1 MLDSGLSI
9 SDDLYSWPCW
19 SPTCDYMLLPSVS
32 RSRSQWVTSD
42 KDGSMIVSFR
52 TLDNLMRS
60 YLTWS
65 LYLALW
71 TILSLRQTIGAIAIV
86 LICPPC
92 TDHNCKDGRISGGL
106 FWLLSSVVSQK
117 LSGTFKCARNDLF
130 KCYQTI
136 GTTRHLIL
144 ADPKKKTFTRSD
156 ISIGWF
162 DKLSKWGLEWCGD
175 G

>member
-1 MLDSGLSI
+1 MNLIFGFMNHFEFTTNNW
-9 SDDLYSWPCW
+9 SD
-19 SPTCDYMLLPSVS
+19 CD
-32 RSRSQWVTSD
+32 R
-42 KDGSMIVSFR
+42 
-52 TLDNLMRS
+52 
-60 YLTWS
+60 
-65 LYLALW
+65 
-71 TILSLRQTIGAIAIV
+71 

-136 GTTRHLIL
+136 GTTRHLIF

-156 ISIGWF
+156 ISI
-162 DKLSKWGLEWCGD
+162 D
-175 G
+175 

>member
-1 MLDSGLSI
+1 MTTCSYPLLYPGLGLGLSE
-9 SDDLYSWPCW
+9 
-19 SPTCDYMLLPSVS
+19 
-32 RSRSQWVTSD
+32 SQGWIID
-42 KDGSMIVSFR
+42 CEFR

-65 LYLALW
+65 SYLALW

-86 LICPPC
+86 LICLPAC

-117 LSGTFKCARNDLF
+117 LSGTFKCVRNDLF

-144 ADPKKKTFTRSD
+144 ADPKKKSFTKGQIFLS
-156 ISIGWF
+156 WF